1 MTSKLKANIIKNA
14 CAVAADIAKA
24 EHEAGNLA
32 NALLQSVHA
41 AREAGLSVD
50 TVWAEIAR
58 NGGYQ
63 DKAAK
68 LEGVAMP
75 KTLQTYRSR
84 MRKGDKLGANFGL
97 SWPLFVADL
106 KRLGEAE
113 RAPHHNAKAVDQSTG
128 TGEGEGSEP
137 KEVKLAEIAV
147 PAALVRA
154 IADKRMGLSVEKRA
168 IFDAKVA
175 AWVAAYGV

>member
-1 MTSKLKANIIKNA
+1 MSNKLKANIIKNA

-24 EHEAGNLA
+24 EHEAGNMA
-32 NALLQSVHA
+32 NALLQAVHA
-41 AREAGLSVD
+41 AREAGMSVD

-58 NGGYQ
+58 SGGYQ

-97 SWPLFVADL
+97 SWPLFVAEL

-113 RAPHHNAKAVDQSTG
+113 RAPHHNAKAVDQSTS
-128 TGEGEGSEP
+128 TGEGSEG
-137 KEVKLAEIAV
+137 KGETKLAEIAV

-154 IADKRMGLSVEKRA
+154 IAAKRLALTVEQRAVFDDKLNA
-168 IFDAKVA
+168 YI
-175 AWVAAYGV
+175 AAYGM

>member
-1 MTSKLKANIIKNA
+1 MTTKLKAAILKTA
-14 CAVAADIAKA
+14 CAVAHDIAKA

-32 NALLQSVHA
+32 NALLKSVHE

-50 TVWAEIAR
+50 SVWAEIAR

-75 KTLQTYRSR
+75 KTLQAYRAR
-84 MRKGDKLGANFGL
+84 HRKGDKVGANFGL
-97 SWPLFVADL
+97 SWPLFLADL

-113 RAPHHNAKAVDQSTG
+113 RAPHRNEKSVDQS

>member
-1 MTSKLKANIIKNA
+1 MSNKLKSNIIKNA

-41 AREAGLSVD
+41 AREAGMSVD

-58 NGGYQ
+58 SGGYQ

-113 RAPHHNAKAVDQSTG
+113 RAPHHNAKAVDQSTS

-137 KEVKLAEIAV
+137 KETKLAEIAV
-147 PAALVRA
+147 PAGIVRA
-154 IADKRMGLSVEKRA
+154 IAAKRLALTVEQRAVFDDKLNA
-168 IFDAKVA
+168 YI
-175 AWVAAYGV
+175 AAYGM